1 MGLPLSQP
9 NFIVDFVFL
18 IFYNFGWIIQQ
29 FVSEKSLVPKIRVL
43 LIEDNRLLREGITK
57 MLNEEADIKV
67 ISSSGNGD
75 AFEKAKKLEPD
86 VVLLDLGLKNQ
97 NSLTVVELIRRQFP
111 ETHVVVMDLVP
122 AHADIVEFVKAG
134 VAGFILKDATLRDFL
149 HTIRSVVK
157 GAKVLPPPMTGSLF
171 SQIVEHALQG
181 GKMGELMLAVKMTS
195 RENDV
200 IGHIAAG
207 KSNKEIARELNI
219 AVHTVKSHV
228 HNILE
233 KLALHTRLELATFA
247 HSQGMNKKTPM
258 RSPGDRD

>member
-1 MGLPLSQP
+1 M
-9 NFIVDFVFL
+9 
-18 IFYNFGWIIQQ
+18 
-29 FVSEKSLVPKIRVL
+29 PKIRVL

-57 MLNEEADIKV
+57 MLNAEEDIKV

-75 AFEKAKKLEPD
+75 TLEKAKNLVPN

-97 NSLTVVELIRRQFP
+97 NSLKVVEEIRKQFP
-111 ETHVVVMDLVP
+111 ETHVVVMDLIP
-122 AHADIVEFVKAG
+122 AHAEIVEFVKAG
-134 VAGFILKDATLRDFL
+134 VAGFILKDATLNDFL

-157 GAKVLPPPMTGSLF
+157 GAKILPPPMTGSLF
-171 SQIVEHALQG
+171 SQIVEHAIQG
-181 GKMGELMLAVKMTS
+181 GKMSELMSAVKMTS
-195 RENDV
+195 REQDV
-200 IGHIAAG
+200 IGNIAAG
-207 KSNKEIARELNI
+207 KSNKEIASDLNI

-258 RSPGDRD
+258 ESPEDRN

>member
-1 MGLPLSQP
+1 
-9 NFIVDFVFL
+9 
-18 IFYNFGWIIQQ
+18 
-29 FVSEKSLVPKIRVL
+29 VPKIRVL

-57 MLNEEADIKV
+57 MLNSEADIRV
-67 ISSSGNGD
+67 ISSSGNSD
-75 AFEKAKKLEPD
+75 AFEKAKKLKPE

-97 NSLTVVELIRRQFP
+97 NSLTVVELIRKQFP

-122 AHADIVEFVKAG
+122 AHAEIVEFVKAG
-134 VAGFILKDATLRDFL
+134 VAGFILKDATLHDFL
-149 HTIRSVVK
+149 QTIRSVAK

-181 GKMGELMLAVKMTS
+181 GKMGELMSAVKMTG
-195 RENDV
+195 REHEV
-200 IGHIAAG
+200 IASIAAG

-247 HSQGMNKKTPM
+247 HSQGLNKKPTARP
-258 RSPGDRD
+258 SEDRN